1 MNIRKNLAAGAAIG
15 AIAILAPGVANAQ
28 SDSEL
33 RQELQ
38 RAQQRIQQLESRLSA
53 DLPPATTDG
62 QCFSRVLVPPSPRT
76 ITDTIIV
83 AEARTETIVIPPQY
97 QTVTEQVLIEEERTV
112 RRVIPAQYETR
123 TEQVLIRPER
133 VERRII
139 PAVYETRTEQVLVEP
154 ERTVR
159 RVVPAE
165 TRTVTETVTIQE
177 SRIEPVVIPAQYE
190 EYTEQ
195 VLVREAYYT
204 WQPSEPL
211 YLASNSNASSA
222 AEFAR
227 SNFSSSDLRELPTG
241 EILCRVEVPAE
252 YETVT
257 RTRLVSPERIVYR
270 TADGG
275 TSPSPVE
282 LPPVTT
288 SATRTEIITPER
300 VVEEVIPSRYETLTT
315 TVEVEPERVVE
326 EIIPAE
332 YETVQTT
339 VVVEPERVVEEVIP
353 ARYETTTVER
363 LVTPGREETRTIP
376 PVTREV
382 TRVSYDGAG
391 NLAWREVLCEI
402 NTTPQ
407 AIEQIQ
413 IGLRDAGYY
422 NGPVDGLFREQTYQA
437 MVRYQEANG
446 LVRGQLTRQF
456 VEHLGVPWAPLTV
469 NFYPSN

>member
-1 MNIRKNLAAGAAIG
+1 LTLRKILAAGAAV
-15 AIAILAPGVANAQ
+15 GVFAVASVGTASAQ
-28 SDSEL
+28 SDADL
-33 RQELQ
+33 RLELQ
-38 RAQQRIQQLESRLSA
+38 RAQQRILQLEGRISA
-53 DLPPATTDG
+53 ELPPATSDG

-76 ITDTIIV
+76 ISETIV
-83 AEARTETIVIPPQY
+83 VSEARTETIVIPPQY
-97 QTVTEQVLIEEERTV
+97 ETVTERVLVEAERTV
-112 RRVIPAQYETR
+112 RRVIPAQYDTR
-123 TEQVLIRPER
+123 VEQVLVRPER

-139 PAVYETRTEQVLVEP
+139 PARYETRTEQVLIEP

-159 RVVPAE
+159 RVIPAE
-165 TRTVTETVTIQE
+165 TRTVTETVVIQE
-177 SRIEPVVIPAQYE
+177 SRVEPVVIPAQYE

-195 VLVREAYYT
+195 VLVREAYST

-211 YLASNSNASSA
+211 YLAANSSAASSA
-222 AEFAR
+222 DFAR
-227 SNFSSSDLRELPTG
+227 QNFSPADLRELPTG

-275 TSPSPVE
+275 TSPTAVN
-282 LPPVTT
+282 LPPITT

-300 VVEEVIPSRYETLTT
+300 VVEDVIPARYETLTT
-315 TVEVEPERVVE
+315 SVEVEPERVVE

-339 VVVEPERVVEEVIP
+339 VVVEPERIVEDVIP
-353 ARYETTTVER
+353 ARYESATVER
-363 LVTPGREETRTIP
+363 IVTPGREETRTIP
-376 PVTREV
+376 AVTREV

-391 NLAWREVLCEI
+391 NLGWREVLCEI

-413 IGLRDAGYY
+413 IGLRDANYY
-422 NGPVDGLFREQTYQA
+422 NGPIDGLFREQTYQA
-437 MVRYQEANG
+437 MVRYQETNG